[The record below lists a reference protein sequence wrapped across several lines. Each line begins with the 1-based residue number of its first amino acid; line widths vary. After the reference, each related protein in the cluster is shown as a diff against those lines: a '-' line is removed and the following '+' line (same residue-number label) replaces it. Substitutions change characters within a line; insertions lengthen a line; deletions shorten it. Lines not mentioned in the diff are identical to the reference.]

1 MSDRMKDGI
10 IQRGA
15 GWSYVVREVDPE
27 TGKSKPRWVSG
38 FPTRTAA
45 KKARD
50 EARNA
55 VNRGT
60 YVAPQSLTVADWLR
74 TWITAHEVQ
83 LKPSTAHTYRLN
95 IERYLVPRIGH
106 QRVQSLSPSQL
117 SIVFRTMAESG
128 GKDGKPLSG
137 RTVDFARA
145 VLRRAMQDAVLERIV
160 EVNPVIGTKR
170 PRQLKPKHNTWTGP
184 QLQTFLDRVED
195 DRLSPLWELAA
206 ATGMRRGELLGLR
219 WGDVDFETAVLSVDR
234 STTQIRN
241 DRVTTT
247 PKNHERRRVQIDA
260 RTVATLRAWRKAQ
273 AEERLQWGA
282 AYEDTEGL
290 LFTRENGSP
299 MLPNYVTKLFGKR
312 QTTTDLPKLTV
323 HEIRHTHAT
332 ILLRA
337 GVPVHIVAKR
347 LGHKDPS
354 VTLNVYAD
362 VIPEDD
368 GHAVDAF
375 TQAVW
380 GA

>member
-1 MSDRMKDGI
+1 MTEKMRDGI
-10 IQRGA
+10 IQRGKT
-15 GWSYVVREVDPE
+15 WSYVVREKDPA
-27 TGKSKPRWVSG
+27 TGKTKPRWVGG

-45 KKARD
+45 KRARD

-60 YVAPQSLTVADWLR
+60 YVAPQTLTVADWLS
-74 TWITAHEVQ
+74 TWISAHEVE
-83 LKPSTAHTYRLN
+83 LKPSTADTYRKN
-95 IERYLVPRIGH
+95 IDRYLIPTIGH
-106 QRVQSLSPSQL
+106 ERVQALSPSHL
-117 SIVFRTMAESG
+117 SIVFRKMAESG
-128 GKDGKPLSG
+128 GQGGKPLSG

-145 VLRRAMQDAVLERIV
+145 VLRRAMQDAILERII
-160 EVNPVIGTKR
+160 EVNPVVGTKR
-170 PRQLKPKHNTWTGP
+170 PRQVKPKHTTWTGS
-184 QLQTFLDRVED
+184 QLQTFLDQVQD
-195 DRLSPLWELAA
+195 DRLFPLWALAS
-206 ATGMRRGELLGLR
+206 ATGMRRGELCGLQ
-219 WGDVDFETAVLSVDR
+219 WDDVDLEAAVVSIER
-234 STTQIRN
+234 STTQIGN
-241 DRVTTT
+241 DRVTST

-260 RTVATLRAWRKAQ
+260 RTVATLRTWRKAQ

-290 LFTRENGSP
+290 MFTRENGTP
-299 MLPNYVTKLFGKR
+299 ILPNYVTKLFGKR
-312 QTTTDLPKLTV
+312 QTSAGLARLTV
-323 HEIRHTHAT
+323 HELRHTHAT

-368 GHAVDAF
+368 GYAVDTF